1 MIDKIRIGTRGS
13 GLALWQANFVKDFL
27 EKNRLVN
34 SVEVVKYKTTGD
46 INIADNLDVL
56 GEKVSL

>member
-34 SVEVVKYKTTGD
+34 SVEVVKYKTTD
-46 INIADNLDVL
+46 RKSV
-56 GEKVSL
+56 V